1 MTEFEL
7 KLQSAARLAA
17 KGKVSRRDF
26 VQLALAAGLTATA
39 ANAMF
44 VQAVR
49 AEPKKGGTLKIGI
62 GDAVATDSL
71 DPVFYASAFTNI
83 ALWGTLSNSLTEID
97 AKGNVVPDLAESFEP
112 SDGAKKWVFK
122 LRKGATFHNGK
133 TVTADDVVASVR
145 HHTIEGTESN
155 PKELLASIKSMV
167 ADGAETVVFEL
178 DGGNADFPY
187 IMSDIPIMPA
197 KEGGVDWESGIRTGP
212 YMLEKFEPGVIA
224 TLNKNPNYFKS
235 DKGWFDRVECLA
247 IVDVTART
255 NALNTGE
262 VHYMDRCDLKTLDL
276 LKQNPDLV
284 ISETTGYGHYS
295 YLMNV
300 QKAPF
305 DNPDVR
311 NALKYSLKRDEIVD
325 KVFLG
330 HGAVGNDNPIA
341 PAVKFAI
348 DPQPKHTYD
357 PDMVKSLL
365 KKAGAENVQFD
376 LSVADAGFTGATD
389 SALLW
394 QEHARAAGPQPE
406 CHQGAQRRLLGQCL
420 AQEAVLRLLSGP
432 GARPATGCSPS
443 PMRRRRRGTLR
454 PGRIPA
460 STNSSSP
467 PGRRPTT
474 PSAPAC
480 MPKCSNCCMT
490 TAGSSTSS
498 STPMSMPTPRLSPMA
513 SWRRTG
519 RWTGGR
525 SPSAGGSPDLTSRAL
540 APPNLT
546 LSRRCEG

>member
-7 KLQSAARLAA
+7 KLQSAAKLAA
-17 KGKVSRRDF
+17 KGRVSRRDF

-62 GDAVATDSL
+62 GDGAATDSM
-71 DPVFYASAFTNI
+71 DPGIYLNPFTST
-83 ALWGTLSNSLTEID
+83 ALQGTLSNGLTEID

-133 TVTADDVVASVR
+133 TVTADDVVVSVR
-145 HHTIEGTESN
+145 HHTIEGTRSVA
-155 PKELLASIKSMV
+155 KSILASVNNVV

-187 IMSDIPIMPA
+187 IISDIPVMPA

-224 TLNKNPNYFKS
+224 TFNKNPNYFKS

-247 IVDVTART
+247 INDVTART

-262 VHYMDRCDLKTLDL
+262 VHYMDRCDLKTLDI

-284 ISETTGYGHYS
+284 ILETTGYGHYV
-295 YLMNV
+295 YVMNV

-311 NALKYSLKRDEIVD
+311 NAIKYSLNRDEIVQ

-330 HGAVGNDNPIA
+330 HGAIGNDNPIA
-341 PAVKFAI
+341 PTVKFAI
-348 DPQPKHTYD
+348 DPQPKHVYD

-365 KKAGAENVQFD
+365 KKAGAENTQFD
-376 LSVADAGFTGATD
+376 LSVADAAFTGATD

-394 QEHARAAGPQPE
+394 QEHARAAGLNLNVIREPNDGYWDNVWLKKPFFASYWA
-406 CHQGAQRRLLGQCL
+406 GRPT
-420 AQEAVLRLLSGP
+420 LRLDVHH
-432 GARPATGCSPS
+432 
-443 PMRRRRRGTLR
+443 
-454 PGRIPA
+454 
-460 STNSSSP
+460 
-467 PGRRPTT
+467 
-474 PSAPAC
+474 
-480 MPKCSNCCMT
+480 
-490 TAGSSTSS
+490 
-498 STPMSMPTPRLSPMA
+498 RLC
-513 SWRRTG
+513 
-519 RWTGGR
+519 
-525 SPSAGGSPDLTSRAL
+525 GGSGVERNVLEKSAL
-540 APPNLT
+540 
-546 LSRRCEG
+546 